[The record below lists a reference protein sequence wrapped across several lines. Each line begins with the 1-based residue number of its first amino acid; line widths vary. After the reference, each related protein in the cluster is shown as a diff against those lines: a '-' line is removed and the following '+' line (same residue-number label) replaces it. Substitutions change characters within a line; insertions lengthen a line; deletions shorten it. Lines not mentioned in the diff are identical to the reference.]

1 MWGHCVCRRPT
12 FGSCCTS
19 VPDAPCHAKNAGC
32 YALKK
37 PIQAALEGA
46 RAVVNT
52 AKHTLDAAN
61 AALIPLQEAV
71 KAAQVVVTGAEQ
83 ALKGVEA
90 AVAVGLKA
98 ANIIAKVGLNGLI
111 SIKKIGFR
119 ASLAVASGG
128 SFSGSVRASFAGA
141 AEVTVRIQINLHDV
155 TSMAKELGDYIGK
168 GFSSLF

>member
-1 MWGHCVCRRPT
+1 M
-12 FGSCCTS
+12 
-19 VPDAPCHAKNAGC
+19 
-32 YALKK
+32 KK
-37 PIQAALEGA
+37 PIQAALDGA

-71 KAAQVVVTGAEQ
+71 KAAQVAVTGAEQ

-98 ANIIAKVGLNGLI
+98 SNIIAKVGLNGLI
-111 SIKKIGFR
+111 SIRQIRFH

-128 SFSGSVRASFAGA
+128 SFSGSVRARFAGA
-141 AEVTVRIQINLHDV
+141 AEITVRLRINLRNV
-155 TSMAKELGDYIGK
+155 KSMAKQLVRRIGS
-168 GFSSLF
+168 GFSRLF